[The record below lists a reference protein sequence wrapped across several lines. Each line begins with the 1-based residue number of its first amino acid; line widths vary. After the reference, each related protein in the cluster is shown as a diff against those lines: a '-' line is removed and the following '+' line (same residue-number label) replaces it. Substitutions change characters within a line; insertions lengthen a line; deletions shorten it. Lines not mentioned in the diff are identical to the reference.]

1 MIGPRAS
8 GYGPPVIALIAVL
21 AACGPKAAPNGV
33 TRDEAVVQ
41 VRSNVADAQVYI
53 DGRFVGPVNV
63 VRAGIAMVAG
73 KHRLELRH
81 DDYFSRYVDLD
92 VHRAERKKLQ
102 LQMAPVLP

>member
-1 MIGPRAS
+1 MSRL
-8 GYGPPVIALIAVL
+8 PVMLVML
-21 AACGPKAAPNGV
+21 VACGPKPAPNGV

-92 VHRAERKKLQ
+92 LQRAERKQLQ
-102 LQMAPVLP
+102 LPMAPVLP

>member
-1 MIGPRAS
+1 MKVLVAC
-8 GYGPPVIALIAVL
+8 VLL

-63 VRAGIAMVAG
+63 VRAGIAMIAG

-81 DDYFSRYVDLD
+81 DDYFSRYVELDL
-92 VHRAERKKLQ
+92 HRAERKKLQ